1 MIAKVSNANKN
12 TEELSSSSSDVE
24 TEAETVKIGFLLGQ
38 HIAGEDYPKCQW
50 RQNEGFV

>member
-1 MIAKVSNANKN
+1 MIAKVSNANEN
-12 TEELSSSSSDVE
+12 TEELSSDVE